1 MDFSSDVAA
10 QARLTIDLGAL
21 AENWRTLAGLA
32 PAAETGA
39 VVKADAYGIGIE
51 PAVQALAAA
60 GCRTF
65 FVATAAE
72 GETIRPLEP
81 SAPIYVLDGLVP
93 GGTARLAAA
102 DLRPVLG
109 SPDEITEWAAARRA
123 GLKTQAAVQIDTGMN
138 RQGLSP
144 DEARAL
150 AADRGLVEAL
160 RPALLMS
167 HLACADEPEHEMN
180 RRQLAAFS
188 ELAALFPGV
197 PRSLANS
204 AGVMLGADYH
214 FDLTRPGIALYGA
227 RAVLGRPALKPVVT
241 AEALVLR
248 VREAPAGAT
257 VGYGATQR
265 LARPSRLAVLAAGY
279 ADGYLRAAGSSNARQ
294 GAAVAIRGKK
304 APLVGRVSMDLMV
317 ADVTDVP
324 EARRGDWAELF
335 GPTIMIDDVADRA
348 GTIGYEL
355 LTDLGR
361 RYLRAYRG
369 GESLGNDAPA

>member
-1 MDFSSDVAA
+1 MDTSSDAA
-10 QARLTIDLGAL
+10 ARLTIDLGAL
-21 AENWRTLAGLA
+21 AGNWRTLADLA
-32 PAAETGA
+32 PTAETGA

-51 PAVQALAAA
+51 PAVRALAAA

-72 GETIRPLEP
+72 GVTIRPLVP

-93 GGTARLAAA
+93 GGAARLAAA

-109 SPDEITEWAAARRA
+109 SPDEVTEWAAARKA
-123 GLKTQAAVQIDTGMN
+123 GLKTEAAIQIDTGMN

-144 DEARAL
+144 AEMRVL
-150 AADRGLVEAL
+150 AADRGLVETV

-167 HLACADEPEHEMN
+167 HLACADEPAHEMN
-180 RRQLAAFS
+180 RRQLAAFA
-188 ELAALFPGV
+188 ELAAMFPGV

-204 AGVMLGADYH
+204 AGVMLGSDYH

-227 RAVLGRPALKPVVT
+227 RAVLGRPALKPVAT
-241 AEALVLR
+241 AEAVVLR
-248 VREAPAGAT
+248 VRDAPSGAT

-265 LARPSRLAVLAAGY
+265 LGRPSRLAVFAAGY
-279 ADGYLRAAGSSNARQ
+279 ADGYPRAAGPRDGRP
-294 GAAVAIRGKK
+294 GASVAIRGKK

-317 ADVTDVP
+317 ADVTDIP

-361 RYLRAYRG
+361 RYLRAYQG
-369 GESLGNDAPA
+369 A